1 MLQKMYTFI
10 IQRGYMGSLIML
22 TGLAIMSF
30 MDIKRRA
37 VPVYM
42 IIVMSIL
49 AIGIKIAEYIF
60 GYKKV
65 DVYEMFIILV
75 VTTVF
80 VVICVISHIMGAADA
95 LVMGIIAIVTGIKK
109 ATSVFFM
116 ALMFVSII
124 SGVLLIIKRLKR
136 YNTIYTFYIYILC
149 GGDDM
154 WLRASYTVE
163 NAVITPLFML
173 IIIVVMRASCD
184 IHDNLI
190 QRSVNSQFV
199 IQTELG
205 GFNDED
211 TDMYRIKT
219 EEYLKRRVI
228 FSKEYKIEPEAS
240 IVRTSSPEKTIR
252 IVNALKELKN

>member
-1 MLQKMYTFI
+1 
-10 IQRGYMGSLIML
+10 
-22 TGLAIMSF
+22 
-30 MDIKRRA
+30 
-37 VPVYM
+37 
-42 IIVMSIL
+42 
-49 AIGIKIAEYIF
+49 
-60 GYKKV
+60 
-65 DVYEMFIILV
+65 
-75 VTTVF
+75 
-80 VVICVISHIMGAADA
+80 
-95 LVMGIIAIVTGIKK
+95 
-109 ATSVFFM
+109 
-116 ALMFVSII
+116 
-124 SGVLLIIKRLKR
+124 
-136 YNTIYTFYIYILC
+136 
-149 GGDDM
+149 M

-228 FSKEYKIEPEAS
+228 SSKKYGGMRLYILLYL
-240 IVRTSSPEKTIR
+240 THNSPMPYYTTVLQKK
-252 IVNALKELKN
+252 L

>member
-80 VVICVISHIMGAADA
+80 VVICVISHIMGAAD
-95 LVMGIIAIVTGIKK
+95 
-109 ATSVFFM
+109 
-116 ALMFVSII
+116 
-124 SGVLLIIKRLKR
+124 
-136 YNTIYTFYIYILC
+136 
-149 GGDDM
+149 DM

-211 TDMYRIKT
+211 TDVYRIKT

-228 FSKEYKIEPEAS
+228 FSKKYKIEPEAS